1 MSTDPEFEEQV
12 RTGAERVDEIVRAVE
27 ELEERPL
34 EEHVGVFENAQVQL
48 RKALDEP
55 DPDTGS

>member
-12 RTGAERVDEIVRAVE
+12 RTGAERVDEVVRAVE
-27 ELEERPL
+27 ELEERPI
-34 EEHVGVFENAQVQL
+34 EDHVGVFENAQVQL

-55 DPDTGS
+55 GAGS

>member
-12 RTGAERVDEIVRAVE
+12 RTGAERVDEVVRAVE
-27 ELEERPL
+27 ELDERPI
-34 EEHVGVFENAQVQL
+34 EEHVGVFEHAQVQL

-55 DPDTGS
+55 AADS

>member
-12 RTGAERVDEIVRAVE
+12 RTGAERVDEVVRAVE
-27 ELEERPL
+27 ELEERPI
-34 EEHVGVFENAQVQL
+34 EEHVGVFEHAQVQL

-55 DPDTGS
+55 AADS